1 MDSKYVSAPPP
12 KTAWHLPALFIF
24 GVIFLLILLWLLFL
38 HPSLSHP
45 QCSLVR
51 IILGLAAAGI
61 GAIVPGTISTNAPG
75 IVKAGGAAAFFVVV
89 LIFFD
94 CPTSPVASVNDST
107 APMVKPVEP
116 PKEPELQWHTED
128 KEGMPYKIVWQ
139 IDPACKKTASLD
151 GTHHC
156 DFSRPQVH
164 IGGSIDPFD
173 HWNISVDAPGPV
185 YDVQCKKGDH
195 QLYQDKT
202 DTNTKGEI
210 EGKTG
215 RCQGWI
221 NGGDDE
227 VTITALYRERW

>member
-1 MDSKYVSAPPP
+1 MNTKSISAPPP
-12 KTAWHLPALFIF
+12 QDAWHRPVLFIF

-38 HPSLSHP
+38 HPSLSHS

-51 IILGLAAAGI
+51 IILALAAAGI
-61 GAIVPGTISTNAPG
+61 GAIIPGTISTNAPG
-75 IVKAGGAAAFFVVV
+75 IAKAGGAAAFFVLV

-94 CPTSPVASVNDST
+94 CPTSPIASGNDNTLPIVN
-107 APMVKPVEP
+107 PVER
-116 PKEPELQWHTED
+116 PKEPELPWHTED
-128 KEGMPYKIVWQ
+128 KDGVPYKIVWRM
-139 IDPACKKTASLD
+139 DPACKNTARLD

-156 DFSRPQVH
+156 DFSRPHVH
-164 IGGSIDPFD
+164 IGASNDPFD

-185 YDVQCKKGDH
+185 HDVQCKKGDH

-202 DTNTKGEI
+202 DTNTIGEI

-227 VTITALYRERW
+227 VTITAPYKERW